1 MQELSHQFKLSVTL
15 RVARTAMGWSQDEMA
30 LALGMAK
37 TTLARAETAEGNLST
52 AQLSQILSLYKANGI
67 EVEFMLGNDLSL
79 RVSESGLLKAQSKWL
94 DASSRRSDRTKPIGI
109 IGAHMTQTPINLG
122 MGSVEGVGS
131 GGLLADPPVDPAT
144 GGVINRAL
152 LKGKQGS

>member
-1 MQELSHQFKLSVTL
+1 
-15 RVARTAMGWSQDEMA
+15 MGWSQDEMA
-30 LALGMAK
+30 QALGMAK

-79 RVSESGLLKAQSKWL
+79 KVSESGLLKAQSKWL

-109 IGAHMTQTPINLG
+109 IGSAMAEQSANLG
-122 MGSVEGVGS
+122 FGNNVGVKGGSLS
-131 GGLLADPPVDPAT
+131 GGLEAPKTVGLLGPAPESSEPKD
-144 GGVINRAL
+144 IISIEIS
-152 LKGKQGS
+152 KGKKGS

>member
-1 MQELSHQFKLSVTL
+1 MKELSHQITLAVAL

-30 LALGMAK
+30 QALGMAK

-79 RVSESGLLKAQSKWL
+79 KVSESGLLKAQSKWL

-109 IGAHMTQTPINLG
+109 IGVAMAEQSANLESSEPRG
-122 MGSVEGVGS
+122 IISNAIS
-131 GGLLADPPVDPAT
+131 
-144 GGVINRAL
+144 
-152 LKGKQGS
+152 KGKKES

>member
-1 MQELSHQFKLSVTL
+1 
-15 RVARTAMGWSQDEMA
+15 
-30 LALGMAK
+30 MAK

-79 RVSESGLLKAQSKWL
+79 KFSESGLLKAQSKWL

-109 IGAHMTQTPINLG
+109 IGAAMAEKSANLE
-122 MGSVEGVGS
+122 SSEPNS
-131 GGLLADPPVDPAT
+131 PL
-144 GGVINRAL
+144 
-152 LKGKQGS
+152 

>member
-1 MQELSHQFKLSVTL
+1 VQELSHQIKLSVAL

-30 LALGMAK
+30 QSLGIAK

-79 RVSESGLLKAQSKWL
+79 KVSESGLLKAQSKWL

-109 IGAHMTQTPINLG
+109 IGAAMAEQSANLESSESKG
-122 MGSVEGVGS
+122 IIFKASS
-131 GGLLADPPVDPAT
+131 
-144 GGVINRAL
+144 
-152 LKGKQGS
+152 KGKKGP